1 LEVRDSAAAMI
12 GQAIRLS
19 RLERDIKGDF
29 LLDPALLADRFALSA
44 ERFRHL
50 VQTGHVRSSVEKGLD
65 EDEGRQRLTVRCGN
79 RAWTA
84 VVDAGGHIVHEDLK
98 VLRHAPA
105 R

>member
-1 LEVRDSAAAMI
+1 MRDGAAPMS
-12 GQAIRLS
+12 GQADLS
-19 RLERDIKGDF
+19 PRLERDGEGDF
-29 LLDPALLADRFALSA
+29 LLDPALLAQRFALTA

-50 VQTGHVRSSVEKGLD
+50 LRAGHVRSSVEQGRG

-84 VVDAGGHIVHEDLK
+84 VVDANGNVVSESLT